1 MFSDLNLVHGPDCS
15 TGSSRYLRGC
25 APTRMSP
32 TGARRSA
39 RRRTCTPRTT
49 SRATA
54 TTSQGACPPPTPLPR
69 RFMYPRGRCPVPPSV
84 LPYVLPPSRTPSLPH
99 VLPPSCMRLRSARLS
114 AEAVVRAVD
123 RLDTKTRREH
133 AKQQTTQQQAE
144 FTGGGS
150 FSKLHIVCGHC
161 LKYVPRTAYHADPP
175 PILVLC
181 LGFYVRVV

>member
-1 MFSDLNLVHGPDCS
+1 
-15 TGSSRYLRGC
+15 
-25 APTRMSP
+25 
-32 TGARRSA
+32 
-39 RRRTCTPRTT
+39 
-49 SRATA
+49 
-54 TTSQGACPPPTPLPR
+54 
-69 RFMYPRGRCPVPPSV
+69 
-84 LPYVLPPSRTPSLPH
+84 
-99 VLPPSCMRLRSARLS
+99 MRLRSARLS

-161 LKYVPRTAYHADPP
+161 LKYVPRTAYRADPP